1 MGTGDAERYRQG
13 ARDQWSRSAAGW
25 ARRRE
30 AVQRAALPVS
40 EWLIDAIAPQP
51 GQTVLELAAGP
62 GDTGLL
68 AAELIEP
75 GGRLI
80 SSDFA
85 EEMLEAARGRARELG
100 VDNVDFRV
108 LEMEWLDLEAASVDA
123 VLCRWGFMLTADPG
137 AALREARRVL
147 RPGGRVALA
156 AWDAPEANPWA
167 TLPTAELVERG
178 LPDPRDP
185 SRPGM
190 FSFSPP
196 GRLQELLDAA
206 GFVEAAVDAVA
217 FEQRYPS
224 SEAYWTVTLDLSR
237 PFADAM
243 EELPDPERAS
253 VREGIGRRLE
263 PFERDG
269 EYVLPARTLVATAS
283 A

>member
-1 MGTGDAERYRQG
+1 MDAERYRQG
-13 ARDQWSRSAAGW
+13 AREQWSRSAPGW

-30 AVQRAALPVS
+30 DVQRAALPVS
-40 EWLIDAIAPQP
+40 EWLIDAIEPQP

-75 GGRLI
+75 GGTLI

-85 EEMLEAARGRARELG
+85 EEMLDAARDRARELG
-100 VDNVDFRV
+100 VANVDFRV
-108 LEMEWLDLEAASVDA
+108 LEMEWLDLETASVDA
-123 VLCRWGFMLTADPG
+123 ILCRWGFMLTADPG

-156 AWDAPEANPWA
+156 AWDAPQANPWA
-167 TLPTAELVERG
+167 TAPTDELVERG
-178 LPDPRDP
+178 LAEPRDL
-185 SRPGM
+185 SQPGM

-196 GRLQELLDAA
+196 GRIEELLDSA
-206 GFVEAAVDAVA
+206 GFVEATVDAVA

-224 SEAYWTVTLDLSR
+224 SEDYWALTLDLSR

-243 EELPDPERAS
+243 EGLPEPERAS
-253 VREGIGRRLE
+253 VREGIDRRLE
-263 PFERDG
+263 PFRRDG
-269 EYVLPARTLVATAS
+269 GYVLPARTLVAAAS

>member
-1 MGTGDAERYRQG
+1 MDAERYRKG
-13 ARDQWSRSAAGW
+13 SRDQWSRSAAGW

-30 AVQRAALPVS
+30 TLQRAVLPVS

-51 GQTVLELAAGP
+51 GHTVLELAAGP

-68 AAELIEP
+68 AAELIKP
-75 GGRLI
+75 GGALI

-85 EEMLEAARGRARELG
+85 EEMLDVARDRARELG

-108 LEMEWLDLEAASVDA
+108 LEMEWLDLETASVDA

-147 RPGGRVALA
+147 RPGGRIALA
-156 AWDAPEANPWA
+156 AWDAPEDNPWA
-167 TLPTAELVERG
+167 TLPTAELLERG
-178 LPDPRDP
+178 LAEPRDL
-185 SRPGM
+185 SKPGM

-196 GRLQELLDAA
+196 GSIEELLDGA
-206 GFVEAAVDAVA
+206 GFVEAVVDAVA

-224 SEAYWTVTLDLSR
+224 SEDYWTLTLDLSR

-243 EELPDPERAS
+243 EGLAEPERAS
-253 VREGIGRRLE
+253 VREGIERRLE

-269 EYVLPARTLVATAS
+269 EYVLPARTLVAA
-283 A
+283 ANA